1 MQKYELTLIFKSNL
15 KEEERGKI
23 IEKLEKIIK
32 KGKGKVEKID
42 CWGKRALAYEI
53 QKQKDGVYYLLS
65 FEIDSGALPG
75 LEKDLKAEENV
86 IRYLIV
92 KS

>member
-15 KEEERGKI
+15 KEEERRKI
-23 IEKLEKIIK
+23 IDKLEKIIK
-32 KGKGKVEKID
+32 KGKGKIEKID
-42 CWGKRALAYEI
+42 CWGKRTLAYEI
-53 QKQKDGVYYLLS
+53 KKEKDGVFYLLS
-65 FEIDSGALPG
+65 FAADSGILPG
-75 LEKDLKAEENV
+75 LEKDLKAEEKV